1 MEEHTLDLAD
11 SITMLEGIERSGNN
25 VKLSFSEI
33 VTIAVVLD
41 SAYFIR
47 RAADRAYMRT
57 NYP

>member
-1 MEEHTLDLAD
+1 MEEHTLELTDD
-11 SITMLEGIERSGNN
+11 ITILESIERSGNN
-25 VKLSFSEI
+25 VKLAFSEI

-57 NYP
+57 SYP